1 MNNKPNFSGSALI
14 TDEGIKKHFKSA
26 EPVRAIFELIYNG
39 LDANASMVDVKTRH
53 NGLDGLES
61 ITVVDNGDGIDIPN
75 LHNSFKKF
83 NESSKRSDDDKHGSH
98 GKGRLAFHRLC
109 GHATWYTR
117 RDGYDAKIEI
127 DSAAV
132 KDYEGGYLEKKQ
144 QHALLHDIKSG
155 TCVELTHFQGSS
167 LPTEEQLF
175 DKLNVE
181 FGWYLAIN
189 KARQILVNGI
199 PIVIP
204 SHDLHER
211 EITASGID
219 FCVKVVRWDDKPSS
233 EKSFNYLVDKHNKVI
248 KKTLSKF
255 NNKPNFYVSANVYSD
270 WLDGYDPDD
279 LAMSPEHV
287 EAEITISKLTKLL
300 TEFQRE
306 IYNNFLRKFA
316 DSELERF
323 EKNGYFPDYKGVDKT
338 YAEWRKGNTKS
349 VIKEIY
355 VADPSVFNNLNKK
368 QAKII
373 VRLIDAILVSNEN
386 DSLFDVLDGVL
397 DLNGEAIDLFA
408 KQLSKTTLENIVS
421 TIESLQKRQHAVQQ
435 LREIMDNR
443 HQEVL
448 ETPDLQKIIENNTW
462 LFGPQYATLGAEE
475 DGFQSISRNLRDE
488 IKDIDIINDQDLAD
502 GADIEGINKQVD
514 LFLARK
520 VPSINSAGKHFFKC
534 AIVEIKRPGVSLN
547 KKHLRQLE
555 DYAEI
560 IERHPAF
567 GSDSLQFELI
577 LIGRKISNTDVTIRS
592 NLNTLKDRMEPG
604 LVSDSGTIKSYVR
617 DWYSIFDE
625 FELTNNYLLETL
637 STKRDDLSGLPTEEL
652 VLDLQGVAV

>member
-1 MNNKPNFSGSALI
+1 M
-14 TDEGIKKHFKSA
+14 
-26 EPVRAIFELIYNG
+26 
-39 LDANASMVDVKTRH
+39 
-53 NGLDGLES
+53 
-61 ITVVDNGDGIDIPN
+61 
-75 LHNSFKKF
+75 
-83 NESSKRSDDDKHGSH
+83 
-98 GKGRLAFHRLC
+98 
-109 GHATWYTR
+109 
-117 RDGYDAKIEI
+117 
-127 DSAAV
+127 
-132 KDYEGGYLEKKQ
+132 
-144 QHALLHDIKSG
+144 LHDIESG

-255 NNKPNFYVSANVYSD
+255 SNKPNFYVSANVYSD

-279 LAMSPEHV
+279 LAMSREHV
-287 EAEITISKLTKLL
+287 EAEIIISKLTKLL

-306 IYNNFLRKFA
+306 IYNDFLRKFA

-323 EKNGYFPDYKGVDKT
+323 QKNGYFPDYKGVDKT

-373 VRLIDAILVSNEN
+373 VRLLDAILVSNEN
-386 DSLFDVLDGVL
+386 DSLFDVLDGML
-397 DLNGEAIDLFA
+397 DLDGESIDLFA

-421 TIESLQKRQHAVQQ
+421 TIESLQKR
-435 LREIMDNR
+435 
-443 HQEVL
+443 
-448 ETPDLQKIIENNTW
+448 
-462 LFGPQYATLGAEE
+462 
-475 DGFQSISRNLRDE
+475 
-488 IKDIDIINDQDLAD
+488 
-502 GADIEGINKQVD
+502 
-514 LFLARK
+514 
-520 VPSINSAGKHFFKC
+520 
-534 AIVEIKRPGVSLN
+534 
-547 KKHLRQLE
+547 
-555 DYAEI
+555 
-560 IERHPAF
+560 
-567 GSDSLQFELI
+567 
-577 LIGRKISNTDVTIRS
+577 
-592 NLNTLKDRMEPG
+592 
-604 LVSDSGTIKSYVR
+604 
-617 DWYSIFDE
+617 
-625 FELTNNYLLETL
+625 
-637 STKRDDLSGLPTEEL
+637 
-652 VLDLQGVAV
+652 